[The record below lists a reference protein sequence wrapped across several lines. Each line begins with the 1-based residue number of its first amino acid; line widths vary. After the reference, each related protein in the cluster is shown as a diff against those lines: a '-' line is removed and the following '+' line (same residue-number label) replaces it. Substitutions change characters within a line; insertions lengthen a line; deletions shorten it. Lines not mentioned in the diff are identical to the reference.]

1 MNRRIHQ
8 AEITKCVLMK
18 NGLLIWNIALTLLV
32 GFLLFSHF
40 GTKKN
45 GSFVSKT
52 VSDDTTVQNRN
63 FRIAYFDM
71 DSVEANFEMVKDK
84 KAELSKR
91 EDLINVELDRLG
103 KNFQQKYNYYQGQA
117 QSGAMTQAEQE
128 AAGQELKSLEDKIK
142 NSKASME
149 QDYQDLV
156 LRVNKEMKSAIE
168 NYLLDYNRTRGYS
181 YIFANESG
189 LFYYRDTTY
198 NITNDVVKGLNNSYR
213 KKPK

>member
-1 MNRRIHQ
+1 
-8 AEITKCVLMK
+8 MK
-18 NGLLIWNIALTLLV
+18 KGLLIWNIVLTLLV
-32 GFLLFSHF
+32 GFLLFSYF
-40 GTKKN
+40 GIQKN
-45 GSFVSKT
+45 GLSVGKT
-52 VSDDTTVQNRN
+52 VHTDTTTAPNRD

-84 KAELSKR
+84 KAELSKK
-91 EDLINVELDRLG
+91 EDLINVELDRMG

-117 QSGAMTQAEQE
+117 QSGAMTQAQQE

-168 NYLLDYNRTRGYS
+168 NYLLEYNRTKGYS

-198 NITNDVVKGLNNSYR
+198 NITNDVVKGLNISYR
-213 KKPK
+213 KKLK

>member
-45 GSFVSKT
+45 GSLVSKT

-84 KAELSKR
+84 KAELSKK
-91 EDLINVELDRLG
+91 EDLINVELDRMG

-117 QSGAMTQAEQE
+117 QAGAMTQAEQE

>member
-1 MNRRIHQ
+1 MNRRIHE

-18 NGLLIWNIALTLLV
+18 KGLLIWNIALTLLV

-45 GSFVSKT
+45 VPDAGKKSHS
-52 VSDDTTVQNRN
+52 DTTAPSRD

-84 KAELSKR
+84 KAELSRK
-91 EDLINVELDRLG
+91 EDLINVELDRMG

-117 QSGAMTQAEQE
+117 QSGAMTQAQQE
-128 AAGQELKSLEDKIK
+128 AAGQELKALEDKIK

-168 NYLLDYNRTRGYS
+168 NYLLDYNRTKGYS

-198 NITNDVVKGLNNSYR
+198 NITNDVVRGLNISYR
-213 KKPK
+213 KKIK